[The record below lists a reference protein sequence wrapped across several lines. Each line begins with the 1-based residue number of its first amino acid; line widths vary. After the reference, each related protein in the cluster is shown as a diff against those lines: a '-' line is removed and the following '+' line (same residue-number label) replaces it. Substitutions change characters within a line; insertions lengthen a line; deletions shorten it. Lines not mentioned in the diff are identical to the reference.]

1 MIVMK
6 EGMCWRV
13 VGLLILLLG
22 SMTGTT
28 VAQDLKCADAFSRA
42 DAVYLEGRFDETVRL
57 LRQCLDRETLFV
69 QEAIPVYRLLA
80 LAHLN
85 QGENEAA
92 QTAVAD
98 LLVLAPDYEADPI
111 QDPPSYVLLV
121 TNEREDIA
129 RQRAA
134 ERVAEVVEET
144 PVDEAPQEEEQSV
157 EDAARV
163 FDPPP
168 AEEREEAQ
176 PLPLPSDAQS
186 PSTTFFAR
194 PKSWFIAGG
203 GALVIF
209 AALGLAVGGAD
220 TGGQ

>member
-1 MIVMK
+1 MTVVQ
-6 EGMCWRV
+6 GGRNWRV
-13 VGLLILLLG
+13 AGLLVVLLG
-22 SMTGTT
+22 SMTGLAF
-28 VAQDLKCADAFSRA
+28 AQDVKCADEYSRA

-57 LRQCLDRETLFV
+57 LRVCLDRETLFV

-92 QTAVAD
+92 QAAVAD
-98 LLVLAPDYEADPI
+98 LLVLAPDYEADSI
-111 QDPPSYVLLV
+111 QDPPSYVSLV
-121 TNEREDIA
+121 TSEREEIA
-129 RQRAA
+129 RQREA
-134 ERVAEVVEET
+134 ERVVET

-157 EDAARV
+157 EEAPRV

-168 AEEREEAQ
+168 AEEREEAR
-176 PLPLPSDAQS
+176 PLPPPP